1 MATRKIGEIDMGK
14 MKDLTISIAEMAEQI
29 GDPYG
34 FETETAD
41 YIATEL
47 QISVD
52 EVQAFLDMMAQQYAE
67 QAADLDAEYYGTV

>member
-1 MATRKIGEIDMGK
+1 MGK
-14 MKDLTISIAEMAEQI
+14 MKDMAIGILEMAEQI

-47 QISVD
+47 QISID

>member
-1 MATRKIGEIDMGK
+1 MGK
-14 MKDLTISIAEMAEQI
+14 MKDMAIGIAEMAEQI

-47 QISVD
+47 QISID

>member
-1 MATRKIGEIDMGK
+1 MAK
-14 MKDLTISIAEMAEQI
+14 MKDMTISIMEMAEQI
-29 GDPYG
+29 DDPYG

>member
-1 MATRKIGEIDMGK
+1 MAK
-14 MKDLTISIAEMAEQI
+14 MKDMTISIMEMAEQI

-52 EVQAFLDMMAQQYAE
+52 EVQAFLDMMAQEYADN
-67 QAADLDAEYYGTV
+67 AADLDAQYYGTV

>member
-1 MATRKIGEIDMGK
+1 MGK
-14 MKDLTISIAEMAEQI
+14 MKDMAIGIMEMAEQI

-34 FETETAD
+34 FNNETAD

-52 EVQAFLDMMAQQYAE
+52 EVQAFLDMMAEQYANK
-67 QAADLDAEYYGTV
+67 AADLDAEYYGTV

>member
-1 MATRKIGEIDMGK
+1 MAK
-14 MKDLTISIAEMAEQI
+14 MKDMTISILEMAEQI

-34 FETETAD
+34 FENETAD

>member
-1 MATRKIGEIDMGK
+1 MGK
-14 MKDLTISIAEMAEQI
+14 MKDMAIGISEMAEQI

-34 FETETAD
+34 FENETAD
-41 YIATEL
+41 YIAAEL

>member
-1 MATRKIGEIDMGK
+1 MSK
-14 MKDLTISIAEMAEQI
+14 MKDMAIGIMEMAEQI

-34 FETETAD
+34 FKNETAD
-41 YIATEL
+41 YIATEF
-47 QISVD
+47 QISID

>member
-1 MATRKIGEIDMGK
+1 MSK
-14 MKDLTISIAEMAEQI
+14 MKDMAIGIMEMAEQI

-34 FETETAD
+34 FENETAD

>member
-1 MATRKIGEIDMGK
+1 MSK
-14 MKDLTISIAEMAEQI
+14 MKDMAIGIMEMAEQI

-34 FETETAD
+34 FENETAD
-41 YIATEL
+41 YIASEF